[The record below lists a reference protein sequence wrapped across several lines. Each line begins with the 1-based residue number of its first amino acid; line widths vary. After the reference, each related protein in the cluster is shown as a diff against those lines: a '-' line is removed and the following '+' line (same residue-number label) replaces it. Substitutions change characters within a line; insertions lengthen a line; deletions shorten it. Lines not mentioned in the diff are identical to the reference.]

1 MFYKQTVENI
11 KVVILSLDGGILDLN
26 RLRFNYLKK
35 ICKIHNYDITKED
48 FEKSLGNMQ
57 TMYNSF
63 PITKDIVPD
72 DLNEL
77 IERDLY
83 EYAKLKPNSLIKEG
97 TEEILQ
103 FFKQKNIK
111 IAVISSHKIKR
122 AIQYL
127 QLTRLYNYID
137 FIIGGDSNNPPL
149 PDPYLLTTVLEQLNI
164 TPEDALVVA
173 NYPNLLYAANRKL
186 MNVIYLTDL
195 CPITN
200 SITSRAFRVAKNN
213 LEVIN
218 IFLFARYDSMEMYS
232 PLLGMSSDMSVETLE
247 QTYYKLLEEYQNDPQ
262 LIDLVRDTY
271 HYFLGEILNKKSVSI
286 NPSLFEDENSDNYKK
301 ESNSL
306 EEDKPNFDKQE
317 ELIKHFEFT
326 DESNDD
332 YQSESVKK
340 SASSKSIIG
349 GNPERVNELMDIIN
363 GTSVSKT
370 DTGEKDSS
378 SIETIID
385 EDDETV
391 SFTTK
396 IINFLYIL
404 ALVSI
409 GSFSGMIVFV
419 AFEDFICG
427 PGIIASIIKNIIDF
441 YINIVLSIYI
451 FIFNELHSFLNF
463 IPNYNSLISGNSF
476 LSPLAIK
483 LILFIIFNLIIVY
496 IVKFGFILF
505 KEGKDDNDSST
516 ED

>member
-1 MFYKQTVENI
+1 MFYKQTVDNI

-35 ICKIHNYDITKED
+35 ICKIHNYNITKED

-57 TMYNSF
+57 TMYNNF
-63 PITKDIVPD
+63 PISKDITPD

-127 QLTRLYNYID
+127 QLTRLYNQID
-137 FIIGGDSNNPPL
+137 FIIGGDSNNPAL
-149 PDPYLLTTVLEQLNI
+149 PDPYLLTTVLEQLDVTAEN
-164 TPEDALVVA
+164 TLVVA
-173 NYPNLLYAANRKL
+173 NYPSLLHAANRKL

-195 CPITN
+195 CPSNN
-200 SITSRAFRVAKNN
+200 SITSRVFRVAKNN

-247 QTYYKLLEEYQNDPQ
+247 QTYYKLLEEYKNDSQ

-271 HYFLGEILNKKSVSI
+271 HYFLGEILNKKSVTI
-286 NPSLFEDENSDNYKK
+286 NPLLFEDEDTDNYKK
-301 ESNSL
+301 DLDSL
-306 EEDKPNFDKQE
+306 KEDKTSSNKQE
-317 ELIKHFEFT
+317 DLIKHFEFT
-326 DESNDD
+326 DESDD
-332 YQSESVKK
+332 DQSETVVK
-340 SASSKSIIG
+340 SSPTNKQVIG
-349 GNPERVNELMDIIN
+349 EDPKRINELMDIIN
-363 GTSVSKT
+363 GTSVSKKYREY
-370 DTGEKDSS
+370 DNNPPLA
-378 SIETIID
+378 ETII
-385 EDDETV
+385 EDETIT
-391 SFTTK
+391 FTTK
-396 IINFLYIL
+396 LINFLYTLII
-404 ALVSI
+404 VSI
-409 GSFSGMIVFV
+409 VTFSGMIVYV

-441 YINIVLSIYI
+441 YINTILSIYI
-451 FIFNELHSFLNF
+451 FIINGVHNLLSF
-463 IPNYNSLISGNSF
+463 IPSYNSLISGNNF

-483 LILFIIFNLIIVY
+483 LILFIIFNLVIVY
-496 IVKFGFILF
+496 IIKFGSILL
-505 KEGKDDNDSST
+505 KEGKVDNDSST
-516 ED
+516 EN